1 MFHIRADAMGSFR
14 NRLLVLIIGLVVVT
28 QSVTLIAVLA
38 RVEQTVEGRAAGE
51 LSAGAAFIE
60 QMIQFRASQL
70 ASGVGVLASDFG
82 FREAMASGDPGTQ
95 LSAANNHLRRIGA
108 NLMLLL
114 DKRGVL
120 LTSTQ
125 PVDTG
130 TADALSKLLA
140 AADMAVDRPHV
151 MAIGGRPYQFF
162 IEPVRAPEV
171 IGYVAMGFAIDDGLA
186 RRMSELVGA
195 QISLVAARADGRP
208 FIASSLAQDERQ
220 ALGDIALQTLQS
232 AGAQRLQ
239 LGSYQYLSVSR
250 KLPSSPDSISVLV
263 QRRMHAVLAPYRDVR
278 DAMFVIGTIA
288 LLASV
293 GVGLFAGRS
302 ASQPIAALVQAARR
316 IEEGR
321 YDSPVQ
327 VKGAKDFRQ
336 LATTFNAMQSGIA
349 DRENRITH
357 LAYHDAL
364 TGLPNRAFAEIHLDK
379 MLENDASTPF
389 SLILVDVR
397 NLPEINATL
406 GHHVGD
412 EALSEV
418 ARRLRQN
425 VGGSDFVARLSA
437 HQFIVV
443 TRPCSLQRA
452 PLLAEQLTGTIRAGF
467 HAAQVSLDMDAIA
480 GIAAFPEHTSA
491 PRELLRCAQLALHD
505 ADSARTRVALYV
517 PGRDQE
523 HRRRLTLLTE
533 LRIALEN
540 DGLQLVYQPKV
551 EMGTRTVKS
560 VEALARWTHPHLG
573 VVSPG
578 EFVPLAEQTG
588 NTRRLTSWVVAAAI
602 RQMAAWRRGGL
613 DIDVAVN
620 LSAADILDT
629 QLGDEVLRTLQNHN
643 VPPTSLLLEITE
655 SAVMRDPVLAARN
668 MQLLQVSGVRF
679 AIDDFGT
686 GYSSLSHLSR
696 LPFDELKI
704 DRSLLAHAHERP
716 DDATIVASTI
726 ELAHRMKLRV
736 VAEGVETSE
745 NWNLLRRLGC
755 DLAQGYLVSP
765 PIPPDKIPPFV
776 AEANQLLQD
785 SDSTQR
791 QIQALQILN
800 SLKR

>member
-1 MFHIRADAMGSFR
+1 MGSFR

-51 LSAGAAFIE
+51 LGAGGAFIE
-60 QMIQFRASQL
+60 QMIRFRASQL
-70 ASGVGVLASDFG
+70 ASGVSVLASDFG

-108 NLMLLL
+108 DLMLLL
-114 DKRGVL
+114 DNHGAL

-125 PVDTG
+125 PVDAG
-130 TADALSKLLA
+130 TASALSQLLA

-162 IEPVRAPEV
+162 VAPVRAPEV
-171 IGYVAMGFAIDDGLA
+171 IGYVAMGFAVDDTLA
-186 RRMSELVGA
+186 RRMSELVGS
-195 QISLVAARADGRP
+195 QISLVSARANGTP
-208 FIASSLAQDERQ
+208 FIASSLEADERQ
-220 ALGDIALQTLQS
+220 ALGRIALQTLRGT
-232 AGAQRLQ
+232 GAQRLQ
-239 LGSYQYLSVSR
+239 LGSEQYLSVSR
-250 KLPSSPDSISVLV
+250 QLPSSPDSISVLV
-263 QRRMHAVLAPYRDVR
+263 QRRMHAVMAPYRDVR
-278 DAMFVIGTIA
+278 DAMFLIGTIA
-288 LLASV
+288 LLASI
-293 GVGLFAGRS
+293 GIGLLAGRS
-302 ASQPIAALVQAARR
+302 ASQPIAALVKAARR

-321 YDSPVQ
+321 YDSPVA

-336 LATTFNAMQSGIA
+336 LASTFNAMQSGIA

-364 TGLPNRAFAEIHLDK
+364 TGLPNRAFAEIHLDG
-379 MLENDASTPF
+379 MLKNDATTPF
-389 SLILVDVR
+389 ALILVDVR

-412 EALSEV
+412 EALNEV

-425 VGGSDFVARLSA
+425 VGGSDLVARLSA

-467 HAAQVSLDMDAIA
+467 HVAQVSLDMDAIA
-480 GIAAFPEHTSA
+480 GIATFPDHTNA

-505 ADSARTRVALYV
+505 ADSSRTRVALYV
-517 PGRDQE
+517 TGRDQE

-551 EMGTRTVKS
+551 DMGTRTVKS
-560 VEALARWTHPHLG
+560 VEALARWTHAHLG

-578 EFVPLAEQTG
+578 EFVPLAEHTG

-602 RQMAAWRRGGL
+602 RQMAAWRREGL
-613 DIDVAVN
+613 EIDVAVN

-629 QLGDEVLRTLQNHN
+629 QLGDEVLRTLQNHG

-776 AEANQLLQD
+776 AEANQLLRD

-791 QIQALQILN
+791 QIQALQALN

>member
-1 MFHIRADAMGSFR
+1 MGSFR

-51 LSAGAAFIE
+51 LGAGGAFAE
-60 QMIQFRASQL
+60 QMIRFRASQL
-70 ASGVGVLASDFG
+70 ASGVSVLASDFG
-82 FREAMASGDPGTQ
+82 FREAMASGDGPTQ
-95 LSAANNHLRRIGA
+95 LSAANNHLQRIRA
-108 NLMLLL
+108 DLMLLL
-114 DKRGVL
+114 DKRGAL
-120 LTSTQ
+120 MTSTQ
-125 PVDTG
+125 AVDAN
-130 TADALSKLLA
+130 TAAALRQLLA
-140 AADMAVDRPHV
+140 AADMEADRPHV

-162 IEPVRAPEV
+162 VAPVRAPEL
-171 IGYVAMGFAIDDGLA
+171 IGYVAMGFAVDDALA
-186 RRMSELVGA
+186 RTMSEVVGA
-195 QISLVAARADGRP
+195 QISLVSARADGAP
-208 FIASSLAQDERQ
+208 FIASSLDPRERQ
-220 ALGDIALQTLQS
+220 ALGNIALRTLQS
-232 AGAQRLQ
+232 TGAQRLQ
-239 LGSYQYLSVSR
+239 LGTDEYLSVSR
-250 KLPSSPDSISVLV
+250 QLPSSPNSVSVLV
-263 QRRMHAVLAPYRDVR
+263 QRRMHAVMAPYRDVR
-278 DAMFVIGTIA
+278 DAMFLIGTIA
-288 LLASV
+288 LLAAV
-293 GVGLFAGRS
+293 GVGLLTGRS
-302 ASQPIAALVQAARR
+302 ASQPIAALVKAARR

-321 YDSPVQ
+321 YDSPVP

-336 LATTFNAMQSGIA
+336 LAAMFNAMQSGIA

-364 TGLPNRAFAEIHLDK
+364 TALPNRPFLEIQLDG
-379 MLENDASTPF
+379 MLKTDSTTPF
-389 SLILVDVR
+389 ALILIDVR

-425 VGGSDFVARLSA
+425 VGAADFVARLSA

-467 HAAQVSLDMDAIA
+467 HVAQVSLDMDAIA
-480 GIAAFPEHTSA
+480 GIAAFPDHTHA

-505 ADSARTRVALYV
+505 ADAARTRVALYV
-517 PGRDQE
+517 TGRDEQ

-540 DGLQLVYQPKV
+540 DSLQLVYQPKV
-551 EMGTRTVKS
+551 DMVTRTVKS

-588 NTRRLTSWVVAAAI
+588 NTRRLTSWVLETAI
-602 RQMAAWRRGGL
+602 RQMEAWRRQGL
-613 DIDVAVN
+613 EIDVAIN
-620 LSAADILDT
+620 LSASDILDP
-629 QLGDEVLRTLQNHN
+629 QLGDEVLRALKAHG
-643 VPPTSLLLEITE
+643 VPATSLLLEITE
-655 SAVMRDPVLAARN
+655 SAAMRDPVLAARN

-679 AIDDFGT
+679 SVDDFGT

-755 DLAQGYLVSP
+755 DLAQGYLISP
-765 PIPPDKIPPFV
+765 PIPADKIPPFV
-776 AEANQLLQD
+776 AEANKLLQD

-791 QIQALQILN
+791 QIQALQVLN
-800 SLKR
+800 AKR

>member
-1 MFHIRADAMGSFR
+1 MGSFR

-51 LSAGAAFIE
+51 LGAGGAFIE
-60 QMIQFRASQL
+60 QMIRFRASQL

-95 LSAANNHLRRIGA
+95 LSAANNHVRRIGA
-108 NLMLLL
+108 DLMLLL
-114 DKRGVL
+114 DNRGAL
-120 LTSTQ
+120 ITSTRK
-125 PVDTG
+125 VDKDE
-130 TADALSKLLA
+130 ASALSQLLV

-162 IEPVRAPEV
+162 VAPVRAPEV
-171 IGYVAMGFAIDDGLA
+171 IGYVAMGFAVDDTLA

-195 QISLVAARADGRP
+195 QISLVSARADGTA
-208 FIASSLAQDERQ
+208 FIASSLEPTERQ
-220 ALGDIALQTLQS
+220 ALGKIALQTLQ
-232 AGAQRLQ
+232 GTGVQRLQ
-239 LGSYQYLSVSR
+239 LGNEPYLSVSR
-250 KLPSSPDSISVLV
+250 QLSSSPDSVSVLV
-263 QRRMHAVLAPYRDVR
+263 QRGTHAVMAPYRDVR
-278 DAMFVIGTIA
+278 DAMLVIGTIA
-288 LLASV
+288 LLASI
-293 GVGLFAGRS
+293 GVGLLAGRS
-302 ASQPIAALVQAARR
+302 ASQPIAALVKAARR

-321 YDSPVQ
+321 YDSPVR
-327 VKGAKDFRQ
+327 VIGAKDFRQ
-336 LATTFNAMQSGIA
+336 LASTFNAMQSGIA
-349 DRENRITH
+349 DRETRITH

-364 TGLPNRAFAEIHLDK
+364 TGLPNRAFVEIQLDG
-379 MLENDASTPF
+379 MLKNDTTTPF
-389 SLILVDVR
+389 ALILVDVR

-425 VGGSDFVARLSA
+425 VGASDLVARLSA

-467 HAAQVSLDMDAIA
+467 HVAQVSLDMDAIA
-480 GIAAFPEHTSA
+480 GIAVFPDHTSA

-505 ADSARTRVALYV
+505 ADSSRTRVALYV
-517 PGRDQE
+517 TGRDQE

-551 EMGTRTVKS
+551 DMGTRTVKS

-573 VVSPG
+573 VVPPG

-588 NTRRLTSWVVAAAI
+588 NTRRLTSWVVEAAI
-602 RQMAAWRRGGL
+602 RQMEAWRREGL
-613 DIDVAVN
+613 EIDVAVN

-629 QLGDEVLRTLQNHN
+629 QLGDEVLRALQNHG

-704 DRSLLAHAHERP
+704 DRSLLAHAHERA

-736 VAEGVETSE
+736 VAEGVETIES
-745 NWNLLRRLGC
+745 WNLLRRLGC

-765 PIPPDKIPPFV
+765 PIPPDKIPPFI
-776 AEANQLLQD
+776 AEANQLLRD
-785 SDSTQR
+785 SDSTQL
-791 QIQALQILN
+791 QMQALQILN
-800 SLKR
+800 TIGKR

>member
-1 MFHIRADAMGSFR
+1 MGSFR

-38 RVEQTVEGRAAGE
+38 RVETTVEGRAAGE
-51 LSAGAAFIE
+51 LGAGGAFIE
-60 QMIQFRASQL
+60 QMIGFRASQL
-70 ASGVGVLASDFG
+70 ASGVSVLASDFG
-82 FREAMASGDPGTQ
+82 FREAMASGDPDTQ
-95 LSAANNHLRRIGA
+95 LSAANNHLERIHA
-108 NLMLLL
+108 DLMLLL
-114 DKRGVL
+114 DKRGKFI
-120 LTSTQ
+120 TATQ
-125 PVDTG
+125 KVDAD
-130 TADALSKLLA
+130 TAAALGQLLA
-140 AADMAVDRPHV
+140 VSDMAVDRPHV
-151 MAIGGRPYQFF
+151 MAIAGRPYQFF
-162 IEPVRAPEV
+162 VAPVRAPEL
-171 IGYVAMGFAIDDGLA
+171 IGYVAMGFAVDDALA
-186 RRMSELVGA
+186 RKMSELVGA
-195 QISLVAARADGRP
+195 QISLVSVRPDGTP
-208 FIASSLAQDERQ
+208 FIASSLQPQERQ
-220 ALGDIALQTLQS
+220 ALGKIATQTLHND
-232 AGAQRLQ
+232 GPQRLL
-239 LGSYQYLSVSR
+239 LGSEQYLSVSR
-250 KLPSSPDSISVLV
+250 QLSSSPDSISVLV
-263 QRRMHAVLAPYRDVR
+263 QRQMHVVMAPYRDVR
-278 DAMFVIGTIA
+278 DAMLAIGTIA
-288 LLASV
+288 LLASI
-293 GVGLFAGRS
+293 GIGLLAGRS
-302 ASQPIAALVQAARR
+302 ASQPIAALVRAARR

-327 VKGAKDFRQ
+327 VRGAKDFRQ

-364 TGLPNRAFAEIHLDK
+364 TGLPNRAAAEIHLDG
-379 MLENDASTPF
+379 MLKNDPTTPF

-412 EALSEV
+412 EALNEV

-467 HAAQVSLDMDAIA
+467 HVAQVSLDMDAIA
-480 GIAAFPEHTSA
+480 GIAAFPDHTNA

-505 ADSARTRVALYV
+505 ADSSRTRVALYV
-517 PGRDQE
+517 TGRDQE

-540 DGLQLVYQPKV
+540 NGLQLVYQPKV
-551 EMGTRTVKS
+551 DMNTRTVKS

-573 VVSPG
+573 VISPG

-588 NTRRLTSWVVAAAI
+588 NTRRLTSWVVETAI
-602 RQMAAWRRGGL
+602 SQMEAWRREGL
-613 DIDVAVN
+613 EIDVSVN
-620 LSAADILDT
+620 LSAADILDA
-629 QLGDEVLRTLQNHN
+629 QLGDEVLRALQNHG

-679 AIDDFGT
+679 SIDDFGT

-791 QIQALQILN
+791 QIQALKTLN
-800 SLKR
+800 AVKG

>member
-1 MFHIRADAMGSFR
+1 MGSFR

-51 LSAGAAFIE
+51 LSAGGVFIE
-60 QMIQFRASQL
+60 QMIRFRAAQL
-70 ASGVGVLASDFG
+70 ASGVSVLASDFG
-82 FREAMASGDPGTQ
+82 FREAMASGEPDTQ
-95 LSAANNHLRRIGA
+95 LSAAQNQVKRIGA
-108 NLMLLL
+108 DLMLLL
-114 DKRGVL
+114 DKQGAFI
-120 LTSTQ
+120 TSTR
-125 PVDTG
+125 PVDAD
-130 TADALSKLLA
+130 TASALSQLLA
-140 AADMAVDRPHV
+140 AADMAADRPHV
-151 MAIGGRPYQFF
+151 MAIGAQPYQFF
-162 IEPVRAPEV
+162 VAPVRAPEL
-171 IGYVAMGFAIDDGLA
+171 IGYVALGFAVDDTLA
-186 RRMSELVGA
+186 HRMSELVGA
-195 QISLVAARADGRP
+195 QISLVSARADGTP
-208 FIASSLAQDERQ
+208 FIASSLEPDQRQ
-220 ALGDIALQTLQS
+220 ALGKIALQTLQNT
-232 AGAQRLQ
+232 GAQRLEI
-239 LGSYQYLSVSR
+239 GTDQYLSVSR
-250 KLPSSPDSISVLV
+250 QLPSSPDSVSVVV
-263 QRRMHAVLAPYRDVR
+263 QRQMHAVMAPYRDVR
-278 DAMFVIGTIA
+278 DAMFLIGTIA
-288 LLASV
+288 LLAAV
-293 GVGLFAGRS
+293 GIGLLAGRS
-302 ASQPIAALVQAARR
+302 ASQPIAALVRAARR

-321 YDSPVQ
+321 YDSPVP

-336 LATTFNAMQSGIA
+336 LASTFNAMQSGIA

-364 TGLPNRAFAEIHLDK
+364 TGLPNRAFAEIQLDG
-379 MLENDASTPF
+379 MLKNDPTTPF
-389 SLILVDVR
+389 ALILVDVR

-412 EALSEV
+412 EALNEV

-425 VGGSDFVARLSA
+425 VSASDIVARLSA

-467 HAAQVSLDMDAIA
+467 HVAQVSLDMDAIA
-480 GIAAFPEHTSA
+480 GIAAFPDHTNA

-505 ADSARTRVALYV
+505 ADAARTRVALYV
-517 PGRDQE
+517 TGRDQE

-551 EMGTRTVKS
+551 DMNTRTVKS

-573 VVSPG
+573 VISPG

-588 NTRRLTSWVVAAAI
+588 NTRRLTSWVVEAAI
-602 RQMAAWRRGGL
+602 RQMETWRREGL
-613 DIDVAVN
+613 EIDVAVN

-629 QLGDEVLRTLQNHN
+629 QLGDEVLRALNNHG

-679 AIDDFGT
+679 SIDDFGT

-716 DDATIVASTI
+716 DDATIVSSTI

-745 NWNLLRRLGC
+745 SWNLLRRLGC

-765 PIPPDKIPPFV
+765 PIPPDKIAPFIT
-776 AEANQLLQD
+776 EANKLLQD

-791 QIQALQILN
+791 QIQALQALN
-800 SLKR
+800 AIRR